1 MMQTITMKLFY
12 SPNSPYARIARIG
25 LRESGLISDVIEVVT
40 ANRQP
45 NNPVLE
51 FSPVGRVPVLVADD
65 LVITETKNV
74 YEYIFEIAANGSM
87 SEPATRKW
95 KEIAQ
100 EGQIL
105 GFLEG
110 IASWVRENRRDA
122 EQRSTFFVSVE
133 ADRASRCLAALNS
146 DAENKGLPDIPIFR
160 AVALSVSLAL
170 LDLHQLVPNWRDDHR
185 KVFEWFD
192 RQARRSSVRETAPT
206 L

>member
-1 MMQTITMKLFY
+1 MKLFY

-25 LRESGLISDVIEVVT
+25 LRESGLISDVIEVVA

-51 FSPVGRVPVLVADD
+51 FSPVGRVPVLVAND

-74 YEYIFEIAANGSM
+74 YEYIFEFAANDSANDSM

-95 KEIAQ
+95 NEIVQ

-110 IASWVRENRRDA
+110 IASWVRENRRNA
-122 EQRSTFFVSVE
+122 EQRSNFLVSVE
-133 ADRASRCLAALNS
+133 ADRACRCLAALNS
-146 DAENKGLPDIPIFR
+146 GAENKGLPDIPIFR

-170 LDLHQLVPNWRDDHR
+170 MDLHQLVPNWRDDHR
-185 KVFEWFD
+185 KLFEWFD
-192 RQARRSSVRETAPT
+192 RQARRPSVRETAPT